1 MSESGQT
8 LPRIFKWFEE
18 GKFAASGFPETEEEL
33 CAVAAQ
39 GITHIVAASRKTPDA
54 AAIERLGMTV
64 DRFSGVSSDV
74 ATLDAAV
81 ESLHAAPARRQSP
94 RSLRLRF
101 RRGRY
106 GPGRVLGE
114 V

>member
-1 MSESGQT
+1 MAENSQT
-8 LPRIFKWFEE
+8 LPRIFKWFAD

-39 GITHIVAASRKTPDA
+39 GITHIVAASRKEPDTA
-54 AAIERLGMTV
+54 TVERLGMTV

-81 ESLHAAPARRQSP
+81 ESLHAAA
-94 RSLRLRF
+94 LRDDKAL
-101 RRGRY
+101 
-106 GPGRVLGE
+106 VH
-114 V
+114 

>member
-1 MSESGQT
+1 MAESAQT
-8 LPRIFKWFEE
+8 LPRIFKWFGD

-54 AAIERLGMTV
+54 ATIERLGMTV

-81 ESLHAAPARRQSP
+81 ESLHAAA
-94 RSLRLRF
+94 LRDDKALIH
-101 RRGRY
+101 
-106 GPGRVLGE
+106 
-114 V
+114 